1 MAPLL
6 RALVRIASR
15 KAGPTGGASPQALRM
30 RGGATAAAAA
40 AAAAAGASL
49 ESVVGQLVRR
59 MNASNPNPHFD
70 PDPNP
75 HPSSNSNPNPK
86 PQLLP

>member
-30 RGGATAAAAA
+30 RGTVTAAAAA
-40 AAAAAGASL
+40 AAAAAVASPVVASL

-59 MNASNPNPHFD
+59 MSASNPNPHFD
-70 PDPNP
+70 P
-75 HPSSNSNPNPK
+75 
-86 PQLLP
+86 